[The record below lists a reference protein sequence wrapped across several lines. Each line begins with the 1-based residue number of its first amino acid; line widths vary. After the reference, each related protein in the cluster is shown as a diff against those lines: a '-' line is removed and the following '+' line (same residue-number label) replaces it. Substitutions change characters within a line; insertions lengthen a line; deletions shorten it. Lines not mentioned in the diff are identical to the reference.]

1 MMLHSMLAAA
11 GEATGNPAKAILD
24 QFGWHPQ
31 AFLSQVV
38 LFVIL
43 AVLLRKFAYGPL
55 LAMLEKRRQQISEG
69 IENAEKTRVAL
80 TQAEARAAEIISQAG
95 QQANRIIEEARAA
108 AVSLGEQE
116 RQKSVAEAQRIVL
129 KAREAGDAELARLK
143 GELRREFGRLVVQA
157 AARSTGEILTADQK
171 GRLSEEAVRQLSA

>member
-1 MMLHSMLAAA
+1 MLHSMLAAA
-11 GEATGNPAKAILD
+11 EGATGNPAKAILD

-31 AFLSQVV
+31 LFFSQVV

-43 AVLLRKFAYGPL
+43 AIALRKFAYAPL
-55 LAMLEKRRQQISEG
+55 LGMLEKRRQQISEG

-80 TQAEARAAEIISQAG
+80 AQAETRASEIVSQAG

-108 AVSLGEQE
+108 AVSLGELE
-116 RQKSVAEAQRIVL
+116 RQKSVDEAQRIIA
-129 KAREAGDAELARLK
+129 KAREAGEAELVRLK
-143 GELRREFGRLVVQA
+143 GELRREFGRLVAQA

>member
-1 MMLHSMLAAA
+1 MMLHSMLAASE
-11 GEATGNPAKAILD
+11 GATGNPAKAILD

-31 AFLSQVV
+31 LFLSQVV

-43 AVLLRKFAYGPL
+43 ALALRKFAYAPL
-55 LAMLEKRRQQISEG
+55 LGMLEKRRQQISEG
-69 IENAEKTRVAL
+69 IENAEKTRLAL
-80 TQAEARAAEIISQAG
+80 AHAETRAAEIVAAAG
-95 QQANRIIEEARAA
+95 QQANRIIEESRAA

-116 RQKSVAEAQRIVL
+116 RQKSVAEAQRIVA

-157 AARSTGEILTADQK
+157 ASRSTGDVLTAEQK
-171 GRLSEEAVRQLSA
+171 GRLSDEAVRQLSA

>member
-11 GEATGNPAKAILD
+11 GEATGNPAKAIAD
-24 QFGWHPQ
+24 QFGWNAQ

-43 AVLLRKFAYGPL
+43 AVLLRKFAYAPL
-55 LAMLEKRRQQISEG
+55 LGMLEKRRQQISEG

-80 TQAEARAAEIISQAG
+80 AQAETRAAEIISQAG
-95 QQANRIIEEARAA
+95 QQANRIIEEARGA

-116 RQKSVAEAQRIVL
+116 RQRSVAEAQRIIA
-129 KAREAGDAELARLK
+129 KAQEAGEAELARLK
-143 GELRREFGRLVVQA
+143 NELRREFGRLVVQA
-157 AARSTGEILTADQK
+157 ASRSAGDVLTVEQK
-171 GRLSEEAVRQLSA
+171 GRLSEDAVRQLSA

>member
-1 MMLHSMLAAA
+1 MMLPSMLAAA
-11 GEATGNPAKAILD
+11 GDNPAKAILD
-24 QFGWHPQ
+24 QFGWNAQ

-43 AVLLRKFAYGPL
+43 AVLLRKFAYAPL

-80 TQAEARAAEIISQAG
+80 AQAEARASEILSQAG

-116 RQKSVAEAQRIVL
+116 RQKSVTEAQRIL
-129 KAREAGDAELARLK
+129 SKAHEAGEAELARLK
-143 GELRREFGRLVVQA
+143 GELRREFGRLVVLA
-157 AARSTGEILTADQK
+157 AARSTGDVLTAEQK
-171 GRLSEEAVRQLSA
+171 GRLSDEAVRHLSA